1 LINRNRIYAD
11 ILEETRRCFTRRM
24 TINTL
29 IPAIVIKAVDAVV
42 EEIEKNGQGQTN
54 VEQEDSTKET
64 DDSKAEV
71 SSSRRGRPSKTAIVQ
86 GE

>member
-1 LINRNRIYAD
+1 
-11 ILEETRRCFTRRM
+11 M